1 MRKAIA
7 QCFEMQASRRLIDCS
22 YGHRKKKKRGLV
34 KSKLVNEKGRT
45 CMVKIK
51 ISIDK

>member
-7 QCFEMQASRRLIDCS
+7 QCFEMQGKQTINRLLARS
-22 YGHRKKKKRGLV
+22 QKKEKRGLV